1 MGVQWKH
8 WKTRGV
14 ALLACPP
21 HTERKGLLLKKNMA
35 QRTAVGIDIGTYQVR
50 CVVARESADG
60 RGGIPKVVGTG
71 YAESKGLRHGYI
83 TNVPDAAR
91 AVREAVQQAEET
103 AGVKIRSAFLAIGG
117 IGLDE
122 IRSRG
127 ETVIARADAEV
138 TDLDV
143 ERAQDASEESVK
155 GRLMNRRI
163 LHTIP
168 VNYTIDGTEVLGRP
182 QGMKG
187 SKLTVETLFV
197 TCIEQHVQD
206 LIEAVESADISV
218 GDVMASPLAGSIV
231 TVTNAEKRA
240 GCVLANIGSETVSI
254 VVFENGS
261 PISLKVF
268 KIGSMKITEDIAL
281 GLRIPL
287 EEAEQLK
294 LGAIIGSTFPKKK
307 FDDIL
312 SARLTDIFELID
324 THLKKLGKDQ
334 LLPAGIILSGGGAG
348 IGPIKAVAESA
359 LKLPSKTIS
368 LNNAQAGK
376 IKDSSWAV
384 AYGLTIWGLT
394 GESAETSAMKNVF
407 RKLGATIQNFFKQ
420 FLP

>member
-1 MGVQWKH
+1 MK
-8 WKTRGV
+8 
-14 ALLACPP
+14 
-21 HTERKGLLLKKNMA
+21 

-50 CVVARESADG
+50 VVVAREAEGKNPAS
-60 RGGIPKVVGTG
+60 PKIIGTG

-83 TNVPDAAR
+83 TNIGDVGR
-91 AVREAVQQAEET
+91 AVQSAASQAEET
-103 AGVKIRSAFLAIGG
+103 SGIKIRSAFLAVGG

-122 IRSRG
+122 VRSRG
-127 ETVIARADAEV
+127 ETVVARGDGEV
-138 TDLDV
+138 TILDI
-143 ERAQDASEESVK
+143 ERALAHAEEIVK

-168 VNYTIDGTEVLGRP
+168 VSYSIDGSDVLGRP

-187 SKLTVETLFV
+187 SKLAVDTLFI
-197 TCIEQHVQD
+197 TCLEQHVND

-254 VVFENGS
+254 VVFENGA

-268 KIGSMKITEDIAL
+268 KIGSMDITKDIAL
-281 GLRIPL
+281 GLRISL

-294 LGAIIGSTFPKKK
+294 LGAVIGTAFPKKK

-312 SARLTDIFELID
+312 SARLADIFELID
-324 THLKKLGKDQ
+324 AHLKKLGKDR
-334 LLPAGIILSGGGAG
+334 LLPAGIILSGGGSG
-348 IGPIKAVAESA
+348 IGPIKAIAENA
-359 LKLPSKTIS
+359 LKLPSKTAT
-368 LNNAQAGK
+368 LNGAQGGK

-384 AYGLTIWGLT
+384 ACGLTIWGLT
-394 GESAETSAMKNVF
+394 GESAETSAMRNTLSKF
-407 RKLGATIQNFFKQ
+407 GDGITDFFKQ